1 MTRKQRGAKCLQ
13 LFCIVMMPPCWIIVC
28 KWSKSHHLQKPMFF
42 LILSSQLTTPKSS
55 RVELSWDE
63 ALCLFSRPNYFLTQ
77 PLSPTHSPS
86 SVSLRFNP
94 PVPTATACFR
104 GNYKV
109 LLVFLLHRP
118 QRVPQAR
125 ECSCVVSLCM
135 AIRTIC
141 LIMFLETGYQ
151 FVLYSSLSKFWGDI
165 SESTRRC

>member
-1 MTRKQRGAKCLQ
+1 MSAAFLYSYDASMLDHSMQMKQVSSPSETDV
-13 LFCIVMMPPCWIIVC
+13 FSYP
-28 KWSKSHHLQKPMFF
+28 
-42 LILSSQLTTPKSS
+42 LISVNNTKVKQ
-55 RVELSWDE
+55 VELSWDV